1 MAYVIAVCG
10 SGGKT
15 TLVKNLAKKY
25 ANENK
30 KVCITTTTHMW
41 FDEDVKKHFILGNNK
56 VEANDEF
63 VGTDNIRPLVKVDD
77 YRIEAKHFEAGNI
90 YYIANLDEKKELI
103 TPLNET
109 DYKLICD
116 KFDYVIIEADGSR
129 SMPMKIPRISLND
142 LNEETIVVKN
152 SEPMLPKNVNEIII
166 VVGMESIGREIGA
179 VCHRFYEFYGNDK
192 YLDKNNIKS
201 DTIVTEELLD
211 DFVKHY
217 YYEPLSE
224 KFENANIK
232 IHKNQFKNKLDN
244 FKLGIV
250 LLAAG
255 FSKRFGTNKLLI
267 DINNCHNNE
276 LQYRN
281 GELQCCNSELQYR
294 RGELQYRRGERLRSP
309 HNSCEAFRTHKKLY
323 QLMID
328 MLLNARNILQKR
340 INDECKLKKSI
351 DINISKIDISV
362 ISQYDD
368 ILNDKNYIDKVI
380 MIKNENAYNG
390 QSESIKI
397 GTDYFKNYDA
407 IIFVNA
413 DMPYLSENEIANFIY
428 LSILNNTGIAA
439 MYSGGYKN
447 PAYFEKKYFDE
458 ILKISG
464 DRGPRELFE
473 KYKME
478 VYKYYI
484 SDKYLTDIDTY
495 DDFIKMNQ
503 KNID

>member
-1 MAYVIAVCG
+1 M
-10 SGGKT
+10 
-15 TLVKNLAKKY
+15 
-25 ANENK
+25 
-30 KVCITTTTHMW
+30 
-41 FDEDVKKHFILGNNK
+41 
-56 VEANDEF
+56 
-63 VGTDNIRPLVKVDD
+63 
-77 YRIEAKHFEAGNI
+77 
-90 YYIANLDEKKELI
+90 
-103 TPLNET
+103 
-109 DYKLICD
+109 
-116 KFDYVIIEADGSR
+116 IIEADGSR

-192 YLDKNNIKS
+192 YLDKNYIKS

-267 DINNCHNNE
+267 NINNCHNN
-276 LQYRN
+276 
-281 GELQCCNSELQYR
+281 
-294 RGELQYRRGERLRSP
+294 ELQYRRGERLRSP
-309 HNSCEAFRTHKKLY
+309 HNRCEAFRAHKKLY

-328 MLLNARNILQKR
+328 KLLNARNILQKR

-351 DINISKIDISV
+351 NINILNIDISV

-380 MIKNENAYNG
+380 MIKNDNAYNG

-484 SDKYLTDIDTY
+484 SDKYLIDIDTY